1 MRRLIGIVALLLL
14 LGAVF
19 FVLRQPSRSGLDEA
33 SPSTTTST
41 VGGDAAVTSGGDDTS
56 TDASTTTEAQ
66 DSAESTTSAAATTEV
81 TDTTMPDEVTAEFA
95 VTEIQFDEDGFIAI
109 KNVGPVAGNI
119 GGYALCSRPNYFQLP
134 DLELQPLGIVWLA
147 LGDGGAL
154 GDGAGIAEAVI
165 PMNGQ
170 LGTLRQADGELGLY
184 RGSSFGD
191 PELIVTYVEWGSA
204 GHGRADVAIE
214 AGIWEPDTFL
224 QVPADAFG
232 IQSIAPG
239 RPATSPDDWTAGVGG

>member
-14 LGAVF
+14 VGAVF
-19 FVLRQPSRSGLDEA
+19 FVLRQPSRSGLDESLPSSSTSSDA
-33 SPSTTTST
+33 TAAVVSSTEADSPDQSSTSATSAGEDDSTTST
-41 VGGDAAVTSGGDDTS
+41 DV
-56 TDASTTTEAQ
+56 EP
-66 DSAESTTSAAATTEV
+66 AT
-81 TDTTMPDEVTAEFA
+81 TDTTLPPEAAADFA
-95 VTEIQFDEDGFIAI
+95 ITELHFGDDAFIAI
-109 KNVGPVAGNI
+109 KNVGALPGNI

-134 DLELQPLGIVWLA
+134 DMELEPLDIVWFA
-147 LGDGGAL
+147 IGDGAEL

-170 LGTLRQADGELGLY
+170 LGNLERADGELGLY
-184 RGSSFGD
+184 KGSNFAD

-214 AGIWEPDTFL
+214 AGIWEPDTFI

-232 IQSIAPG
+232 IQSTAPG
-239 RPATSPDDWTAGVGG
+239 RPATSPSEWTAGIGG